1 MATNNKAE
9 LKITIS
15 DETKKAARATKELY
29 NRIDSQGGFKGEKGG
44 RASSQI
50 GGNLKLVEQLRNQ
63 QTLSKTEYEGFRK
76 ALHAASKALT
86 EYAASIT
93 TLSDDAN
100 KLKKQISDLSEKYN
114 KASGKLSTAQT
125 RQNTAIGDL
134 KLGYLNVNPNTIGDL
149 NDKFAN
155 THIYKVKKNG
165 DRYSRPIT

>member
-15 DETKKAARATKELY
+15 DDTKKDARATKELY

-63 QTLSKTEYEGFRK
+63 QSLSKTEYEGFRK

-93 TLSDDAN
+93 TLSDEAN
-100 KLKKQISDLSEKYN
+100 KLKQQISDLSEKYN

-125 RQNTAIGDL
+125 KQNAA
-134 KLGYLNVNPNTIGDL
+134 IGDL

-155 THIYKVKKNG
+155 THIYKVKKDG
-165 DRYSRPIT
+165 GRYSKPIT

>member
-15 DETKKAARATKELY
+15 DDTKKAARATKELY
-29 NRIDSQGGFKGEKGG
+29 NRIDSQGRFKGEKGG
-44 RASSQI
+44 RASRQI

-93 TLSDDAN
+93 TLSDEAN
-100 KLKKQISDLSEKYN
+100 KLKQQISNLSEKYN

-125 RQNTAIGDL
+125 KQNAA
-134 KLGYLNVNPNTIGDL
+134 IGDL

-165 DRYSRPIT
+165 DAYSRPIT

>member
-15 DETKKAARATKELY
+15 DDTKKAARATKELY

-63 QTLSKTEYEGFRK
+63 QNLSKTEYEGFRK

-100 KLKKQISDLSEKYN
+100 KLKQQISDLSEKYN

-125 RQNTAIGDL
+125 KQNTA
-134 KLGYLNVNPNTIGDL
+134 IGDL

-155 THIYKVKKNG
+155 THIYKVKKDG
-165 DRYSRPIT
+165 TRYSRPIT

>member
-15 DETKKAARATKELY
+15 DDTKKAARATKELY
-29 NRIDSQGGFKGEKGG
+29 NRIDSQGGFNSGKGRK
-44 RASSQI
+44 ASDQI

-63 QTLSKTEYEGFRK
+63 QNLSKVEYEGFRK

-100 KLKKQISDLSEKYN
+100 KLKQQISNLSEKYN

-125 RQNTAIGDL
+125 KQNAA
-134 KLGYLNVNPNTIGDL
+134 IGDL

-165 DRYSRPIT
+165 DAYSRPIT

>member
-15 DETKKAARATKELY
+15 DDTKKAARATKELY
-29 NRIDSQGGFKGEKGG
+29 NRIDSQGGFKGEKG
-44 RASSQI
+44 RKANDQI
-50 GGNLKLVEQLRNQ
+50 GGNLKLVEQLRNKQ
-63 QTLSKTEYEGFRK
+63 NLSKIEYEGFRK

-93 TLSDDAN
+93 TLSDEAN
-100 KLKKQISDLSEKYN
+100 KLKQQISNLSEKYN

-134 KLGYLNVNPNTIGDL
+134 

-165 DRYSRPIT
+165 DAYSRPIT

>member
-63 QTLSKTEYEGFRK
+63 QNLSKTEYEGFRK

-93 TLSDDAN
+93 TLSDEAN
-100 KLKKQISDLSEKYN
+100 KLKQQISNLSGKYN
-114 KASGKLSTAQT
+114 KASDKLSTAQT
-125 RQNTAIGDL
+125 KQNAA
-134 KLGYLNVNPNTIGDL
+134 IGDL

-165 DRYSRPIT
+165 DAYSRPIT

>member
-15 DETKKAARATKELY
+15 DDTKKAARATKDLY
-29 NRIDSQGGFKGEKGG
+29 NRIDSQGGFNSGKGSKAKG
-44 RASSQI
+44 QI
-50 GGNLKLVEQLRNQ
+50 GGSLQTIEKYRNQ

-100 KLKKQISDLSEKYN
+100 KLKQQISDLSEKYN
-114 KASGKLSTAQT
+114 KSSGKLSTAQT
-125 RQNTAIGDL
+125 KQNAA
-134 KLGYLNVNPNTIGDL
+134 IGDL

>member
-15 DETKKAARATKELY
+15 DDTKKAARATKELY
-29 NRIDSQGGFKGEKGG
+29 NRIDSQGGFNSEKG
-44 RASSQI
+44 RKASGQI

-63 QTLSKTEYEGFRK
+63 QNLSKLEYDGFRK

-100 KLKKQISDLSEKYN
+100 KLKRQISDLSEKYN
-114 KASGKLSTAQT
+114 KKSNQLSTAQT
-125 RQNTAIGDL
+125 AQNTA
-134 KLGYLNVNPNTIGDL
+134 IGDL

>member
-15 DETKKAARATKELY
+15 DDTKKAARATKELY
-29 NRIDSQGGFKGEKGG
+29 NRIDSQGGFNSDKGRK
-44 RASSQI
+44 ASGQI

-63 QTLSKTEYEGFRK
+63 QNLSKLEYDGFRK

-134 KLGYLNVNPNTIGDL
+134 

-165 DRYSRPIT
+165 DRYSRPIA